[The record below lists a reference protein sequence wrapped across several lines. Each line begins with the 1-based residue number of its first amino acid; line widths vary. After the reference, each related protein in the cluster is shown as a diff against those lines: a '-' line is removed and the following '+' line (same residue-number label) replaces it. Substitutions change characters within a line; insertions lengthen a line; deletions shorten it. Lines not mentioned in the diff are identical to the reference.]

1 MTMGWKTRTWQKRQ
15 RQSRKIGWMY
25 FVHPS
30 SGERYYLRMLL
41 LVVKGAQSYDSVRT
55 YNNITYSTFKEAW
68 NACGLLS
75 NDQEWYNAF
84 DEAANWATS
93 GQLKQLFV
101 TMLLFCEVGDEFKF
115 FEKIWRLLA
124 DNIQYNVRQT
134 LNHQTYQMSDID
146 LRDEVLERLDTL
158 FNRRGRHW
166 WFWSSSKI
174 CEFLPRFHKSFVC
187 WRIKLWCVCPS
198 N

>member
-1 MTMGWKTRTWQKRQ
+1 
-15 RQSRKIGWMY
+15 MY

-55 YNNITYSTFKEAW
+55 YNNITYSTFKEAC
-68 NACGLLS
+68 NVRGLLS
-75 NDQEWYNAF
+75 NDQEWYNVF

-101 TMLLFCEVGDEFKF
+101 MMLLFCEVGDEFKF

-124 DNIQYNVRQT
+124 DNIQYNVCQT
-134 LNHQTYQMSDID
+134 LNHQTYQMSDTD

-158 FNRRGRHW
+158 FNRRGRH
-166 WFWSSSKI
+166 
-174 CEFLPRFHKSFVC
+174 
-187 WRIKLWCVCPS
+187 
-198 N
+198 